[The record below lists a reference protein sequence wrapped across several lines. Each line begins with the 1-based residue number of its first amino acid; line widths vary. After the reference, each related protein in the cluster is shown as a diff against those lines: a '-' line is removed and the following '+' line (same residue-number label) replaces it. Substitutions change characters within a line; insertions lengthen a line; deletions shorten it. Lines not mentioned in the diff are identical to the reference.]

1 MLSGLQLQKMEY
13 YQIFLHPCS
22 KIDILDFFFV
32 RLAIHAYL
40 NKDNYL
46 QVFLHHP

>member
-1 MLSGLQLQKMEY
+1 
-13 YQIFLHPCS
+13 
-22 KIDILDFFFV
+22 LDFFFV